1 MVSKSTNVTRAASL
15 PGVAADNGAH
25 EKNTNWLEL
34 CHAQGDRF
42 VPIAQEDGGAL
53 NQAALDLLDS
63 AVSRCGGSDGEKQAF
78 RVYWR
83 QRISVANARGVAG
96 VIRARTPICTGAHW
110 PLQPHHFSH
119 LPDFCPP
126 VRPPRVTGGATLN
139 EPETG

>member
-15 PGVAADNGAH
+15 PGVAADNSAH
-25 EKNTNWLEL
+25 EKNTAWLEL
-34 CHAQGDRF
+34 CQAQDDQF

-53 NQAALDLLDS
+53 NKAALDLLDS
-63 AVSRCGGSDGEKQAF
+63 AVSRGGGTDGEKQAF

-83 QRISVANARGVAG
+83 QRISVAG